1 VTTGP
6 SSDADLTARLAEV
19 LTDDVLVP
27 VERGPVID
35 ALLPVVREYG
45 DQRAAEACGNLA
57 EEIAT
62 LIAGRMHLGP
72 TSLGRLSA
80 LLDVGRDPGLLEEAG
95 RGT

>member
-45 DQRAAEACGNLA
+45 DQRAAEALRAAAAELDDLYESGGAFGADNLRA
-57 EEIAT
+57 SVRLEKRAAA
-62 LIAGRMHLGP
+62 LRGQAGRE
-72 TSLGRLSA
+72 T
-80 LLDVGRDPGLLEEAG
+80 
-95 RGT
+95 